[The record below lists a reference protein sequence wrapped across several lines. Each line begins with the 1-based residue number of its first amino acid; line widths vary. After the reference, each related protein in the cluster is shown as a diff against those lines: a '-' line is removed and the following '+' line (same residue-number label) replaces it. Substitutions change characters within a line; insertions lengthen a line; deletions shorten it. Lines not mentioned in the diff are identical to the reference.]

1 MDERPSFAVGHISL
15 NVNDVET
22 EMAFYKDHGLR
33 EIVNRENFGIL
44 ELRGG
49 THLILNA
56 ANESEPA
63 SSQAPFD
70 LMTDDIDA
78 THQQFV
84 ARGDQASEIEHGSIH
99 SSFTVQG
106 PSGYS
111 LRVTSSHVAGP
122 V

>member
-1 MDERPSFAVGHISL
+1 MDKRPSFAVGHIQL
-15 NVNDVET
+15 RVNDVGS
-22 EMAFYKDHGLR
+22 EMAFYVDHGLR
-33 EIVNRENFGIL
+33 EILNREDFGIL

-49 THLILNA
+49 THLVLNPVNDTELA
-56 ANESEPA
+56 TT
-63 SSQAPFD
+63 QAPFD

-78 THQQFV
+78 AHARFV
-84 ARGDQASEIEHGSIH
+84 KRGDHASDIEHGRIH

>member
-1 MDERPSFAVGHISL
+1 MDNRPSFAVGHIQL
-15 NVNDVET
+15 RVNDVEA
-22 EMAFYKDHGLR
+22 EMAFYTDHGLR
-33 EIVNRENFGIL
+33 EIVNRKNFGIL

-49 THLILNA
+49 THLVLNHVD
-56 ANESEPA
+56 ESEPA
-63 SSQAPFD
+63 TTVAPFD
-70 LMTDDIDA
+70 LMADDINA
-78 THQQFV
+78 AHTRFV
-84 ARGDQASEIEHGSIH
+84 ERGDQTSDIEHGSIH

>member
-1 MDERPSFAVGHISL
+1 MDSRPSFAVGHIQL
-15 NVNDVET
+15 RVNDVGA
-22 EMAFYKDHGLR
+22 EMAFYLDHGLR
-33 EIVNRENFGIL
+33 EIVNRKDFGIL

-49 THLILNA
+49 THLVLNPV
-56 ANESEPA
+56 NESEPA
-63 SSQAPFD
+63 TTQAPFD
-70 LMTDDIDA
+70 LMADDIDA
-78 THQQFV
+78 AHARFV
-84 ARGDQASEIEHGSIH
+84 KRGDQASDIEHGNIH

>member
-1 MDERPSFAVGHISL
+1 MEDRPSFAVGHIQLRVS
-15 NVNDVET
+15 DVEA
-22 EMAFYKDHGLR
+22 EMAFYLDHGLR
-33 EIVNRENFGIL
+33 EIVNRKDFGIL

-49 THLILNA
+49 THLVLNPVK
-56 ANESEPA
+56 ESEVA
-63 SSQAPFD
+63 TTQAPFD
-70 LMTDDIDA
+70 LMTEDIDRA
-78 THQQFV
+78 HARFV
-84 ARGDQASEIEHGSIH
+84 ERGDQASDIEHGSIH

>member
-1 MDERPSFAVGHISL
+1 MDDRPSFAVGHISL
-15 NVNDVET
+15 NVHDVKT
-22 EMAFYKDHGLR
+22 EMTFYTEHGLR
-33 EIVNRENFGIL
+33 EILNREDFGIL

-49 THLILNA
+49 THLVLRTA
-56 ANESEPA
+56 SESAPV
-63 SSQAPFD
+63 SNQAPFD
-70 LMTDDIDA
+70 LMTDDINA
-78 THQQFV
+78 THKRFV
-84 ARGDQASEIEHGSIH
+84 DRGDSATEIEHGNIH

>member
-1 MDERPSFAVGHISL
+1 MDERPTFAVGHISL
-15 NVNDVET
+15 NVHDVES
-22 EMAFYKDHGLR
+22 EMEFYKDHGLR

-56 ANESEPA
+56 ANESKPA
-63 SSQAPFD
+63 STQAPFD

-78 THQQFV
+78 SHRKFV
-84 ARGDQASEIEHGSIH
+84 GRGDQASEIEHGSIH

-106 PSGYS
+106 PSCYS